1 MTRPRRPELLTRL
14 IILAWALSGC
24 SVKAPVYGL
33 RPDYPEARVRR
44 GGKEAVFTLIDSRQ
58 PELRWEAF
66 PPRDKEGVAVA
77 DATLSRAKWVVYDL
91 KLWHEENGA
100 PDALAEEHGGLA
112 EPRYQ
117 FQSPLDACAKYFW
130 TVRARFTLDGREQAT
145 EWGVIETTDRPRWVP
160 VVPDPDYYRFQ
171 TPCGH

>member
-1 MTRPRRPELLTRL
+1 MTLPRRPEILGRL
-14 IILAWALSGC
+14 VILALALCAC

-33 RPDYPEARVRR
+33 RPEYPQSRVRR
-44 GGKEAVFTLIDSRQ
+44 GGKEPVFSMVDSRR

-66 PPRDKEGVAVA
+66 PPRDQAGVAVA
-77 DATLSRAKWVVYDL
+77 DATLSRAKWIVYDV
-91 KLWHEENGA
+91 KLWREENGA
-100 PDALAEEHGGLA
+100 PGALVEEHSGLP

-117 FQSPLDACAKYFW
+117 FQNPLENCAKYFW

-145 EWGVIETTDRPRWVP
+145 EWGVIQTADRPRWVN